1 MESGL
6 RKISPAIFGVALIC
20 FFLPFVN
27 VSCGGHKVASFTGI
41 QLVTGTT
48 IKQPGTFEQKQTQRL
63 KGEPLAIFAFLSVI
77 VGLGLSLLK
86 TKKSPIVTAIIGGI
100 GAVMLLLLKSKMDN
114 DVLKQTGG
122 MVQLEYTIGFW
133 LTFLLNLS
141 AAGLNAFFAKQKV
154 DNIKIDT

>member
-27 VSCGGHKVASFTGI
+27 VSCGGQKVASFTGI

-48 IKQPGTFEQKQTQRL
+48 IKQPGMFEQKQTQKL
-63 KGEPLAIFAFLSVI
+63 KREPLAICAFLSVI

-114 DVLKQTGG
+114 DVLNQTGG
-122 MVQLEYTIGFW
+122 MVQLEYTFGFW
-133 LTFLLNLS
+133 LTFLLNFS
-141 AAGLNAFFAKQKV
+141 AAGLNAFFASKKE
-154 DNIKIDT
+154 IISK